1 MFKYF
6 QFKDT
11 INGTNF
17 ILRYILGVATISL
30 FAFGMGY
37 FMALEDY
44 KWALLFALMMSVS
57 VVFNFATWYKRFKA
71 LYPEYVEYLMIALG
85 VINLVQLFAD
95 KTGYLVSFIGFVYLI
110 GTIVV
115 TFKNSNIEKHNG

>member
-1 MFKYF
+1 MFKYL

-17 ILRYILGVATISL
+17 ILRYILGVTIISL

-37 FMALEDY
+37 YMALEDY
-44 KWALLFALMMSVS
+44 KLVVLFALIMSAGI
-57 VVFNFATWYKRFKA
+57 VFNFATWYKRFKA
-71 LYPEYVEYLMIALG
+71 LYPEYIEYLMIALG
-85 VINLVQLFAD
+85 VINLVQLFGD
-95 KTGYLVSFIGFVYLI
+95 KEGYLVSFIGFVYLI
-110 GTIVV
+110 GTLVV

>member
-1 MFKYF
+1 MFKYL

-17 ILRYILGVATISL
+17 ILRYILGVAVISL
-30 FAFGMGY
+30 FAGGMGY

-44 KWALLFALMMSVS
+44 KWVLLFALMMSVS
-57 VVFNFATWYKRFKA
+57 VVFNFATWYKRIKA

-85 VINLVQLFAD
+85 VINLVQLFVD

-110 GTIVV
+110 GTLVV
-115 TFKNSNIEKHNG
+115 TFKNSNVEKHNG

>member
-1 MFKYF
+1 MFKYL

-17 ILRYILGVATISL
+17 ILRYILGVAVISL
-30 FAFGMGY
+30 FAGGMGY

-44 KWALLFALMMSVS
+44 KWVLLFALMMSVS
-57 VVFNFATWYKRFKA
+57 VVFNFATWYKRIKA

-85 VINLVQLFAD
+85 VINLVQLFVD

-115 TFKNSNIEKHNG
+115 TFKNSNVEKHNG

>member
-1 MFKYF
+1 MFKYL

-17 ILRYILGVATISL
+17 ILRYILGVTIISL

-37 FMALEDY
+37 YMALEDY
-44 KWALLFALMMSVS
+44 KLVLLFALIMSAGI
-57 VVFNFATWYKRFKA
+57 VFNFATWYKRFKA
-71 LYPEYVEYLMIALG
+71 LYPEYIEYLMIALG
-85 VINLVQLFAD
+85 VINLVQLFGD
-95 KTGYLVSFIGFVYLI
+95 KEGYLVSFIGFVYLI
-110 GTIVV
+110 GTLVV